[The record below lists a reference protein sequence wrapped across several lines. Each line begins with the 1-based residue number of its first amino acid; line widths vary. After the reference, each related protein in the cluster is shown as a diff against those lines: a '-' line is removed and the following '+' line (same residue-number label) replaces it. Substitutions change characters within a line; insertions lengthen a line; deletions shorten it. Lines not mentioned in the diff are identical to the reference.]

1 MARSGGSKNVGTEKN
16 ASHTPELNVE
26 GHDMFS
32 SFLNSPVR
40 TSIHEAWSNSGLSLT
55 RPSSQRKPGT
65 SSSQTNLGLLLTA
78 AKKPHTL
85 RKSGVSQEDVEKG
98 LLWDL
103 CQMIWEGFQ
112 KTSICSRSDS
122 VQNWG

>member
-1 MARSGGSKNVGTEKN
+1 MATEKM
-16 ASHTPELNVE
+16 PPILLMLNVE
-26 GHDMFS
+26 GHEMFS

-112 KTSICSRSDS
+112 KTSICSGSDS
-122 VQNWG
+122 VWNWG